1 MQDSILL
8 LIRSSTTVQIS
19 DVAPGKE
26 QLHTP
31 VMLKYSI
38 KVNSAVVKYSKRAV

>member
-8 LIRSSTTVQIS
+8 LIRSPATLQIS
-19 DVAPGKE
+19 DVDPGKE
-26 QLHTP
+26 QSHTP

-38 KVNSAVVKYSKRAV
+38 SVNSAVVKYSKRAA